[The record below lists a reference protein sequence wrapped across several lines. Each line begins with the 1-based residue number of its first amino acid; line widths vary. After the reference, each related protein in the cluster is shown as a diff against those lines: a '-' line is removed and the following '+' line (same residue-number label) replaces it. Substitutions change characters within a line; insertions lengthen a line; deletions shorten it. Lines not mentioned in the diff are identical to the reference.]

1 MPRALPTF
9 LLIAALFLA
18 TGAAAQTGASAFP
31 SRPIRLVDPFPPGSV
46 VDVIG
51 RLVAAQLQQAWG
63 QPVIVDNR
71 SGAGGTIGADAV
83 AKAAPDG
90 YTLLITTSSTHA
102 IAPAI
107 RKQMPYDAIKDFT
120 PIALPVRGTV
130 VVVVYPGLPVHSLA
144 ELVRY
149 AKDHPGKLSY
159 GSAGIGTISHFGGE
173 LFAARAGVDV
183 LHVPYRGGAP
193 AASDLAIGTV
203 HIMFDSL
210 GTQMPNIRAGKARPL
225 AVMLPQRSPQLP
237 DVPTVAEAGFASM
250 EFATWIGMF
259 GPAGMPKELVAR
271 IVEGLRQGLTTP
283 DVREKLAALGQTVVM
298 DDGATLMKY
307 LVADQKRY
315 AELVRQARIELQ

>member
-1 MPRALPTF
+1 LTF
-9 LLIAALFLA
+9 LLGALLLAVLPAA
-18 TGAAAQTGASAFP
+18 GVAQPYP
-31 SRPIRLVDPFPPGSV
+31 SRPIRLIDPFPPGSV

-51 RLVAAQLQQAWG
+51 RLVAAQLQHTWG

-71 SGAGGTIGADAV
+71 GGAGGTIGADAV
-83 AKAAPDG
+83 AKAPPDG

-107 RKQMPYDAIKDFT
+107 RKQMPYDAVKDFT

-130 VVVVYPGLPVHSLA
+130 VVVVNPALPVNSLA
-144 ELVRY
+144 DLVRY
-149 AKDHPGKLSY
+149 SKEHPGKLSY

-173 LFAARAGVDV
+173 LFAARAGVNV

-193 AASDLAIGTV
+193 AATDLAMGTV
-203 HIMFDSL
+203 QIMFDSL
-210 GTQMPNIRAGKARPL
+210 GTQMANIRAGKARAL

-237 DVPTVAEAGFASM
+237 DVPTVGEAGFANM

-271 IVEGLRQGLTTP
+271 IVEGLREGLLVP
-283 DVREKLAALGQTVVM
+283 DVRDKLAALGQTVVM
-298 DDGATLMKY
+298 DDGATLLKY

-315 AELVRQARIELQ
+315 VELVRQARIELQ

>member
-1 MPRALPTF
+1 MPPILTKALA
-9 LLIAALFLA
+9 AALLSLPML
-18 TGAAAQTGASAFP
+18 ASAQGYP
-31 SRPIRLVDPFPPGSV
+31 SRPIKLVDPFPPGSV

-51 RLVAAQLQQAWG
+51 RIVATQLQHAWG

-71 SGAGGTIGADAV
+71 SGAGGTIGAQLV
-83 AKAAPDG
+83 AQAAPDG

-107 RKQMPYDAIKDFT
+107 RKQMPYDAVKDFT

-130 VVVVYPGLPVHSLA
+130 VVVVNPALPVNSLA

-149 AKDHPGKLSY
+149 AKEHPGKLSY

-173 LFAARAGVDV
+173 LFAARTGVNV

-193 AASDLAIGTV
+193 AASDLAVGTV
-203 HIMFDSL
+203 QIMFDSL
-210 GTQMPNIRAGKARPL
+210 GTQMANIRAGKARPL

-237 DVPTVAEAGFASM
+237 EVPTVSESGFANM
-250 EFATWIGMF
+250 EFATWIGVF
-259 GPAGMPKELVAR
+259 GPAGMPKDLVAR
-271 IVEGLRQGLTTP
+271 IVEGLRDGLTAP
-283 DVREKLAALGQTVVM
+283 DVREKLAALGQAVVM

-307 LVADQKRY
+307 MVADQKRY

>member
-1 MPRALPTF
+1 MFPAL
-9 LLIAALFLA
+9 LKALAAALLSLPILVS
-18 TGAAAQTGASAFP
+18 AQGYPT
-31 SRPIRLVDPFPPGSV
+31 RPIKLVDPFPPGSV

-51 RLVAAQLQQAWG
+51 RIVATQLQHAWG

-71 SGAGGTIGADAV
+71 SGAGGTIGAQLV
-83 AKAAPDG
+83 AQAAPDG

-130 VVVVYPGLPVHSLA
+130 VVVVNPALPVNTLA
-144 ELVRY
+144 DLVRY
-149 AKDHPGKLSY
+149 AKEHPGKLSY

-173 LFAARAGVDV
+173 LFAARTGVNV

-193 AASDLAIGTV
+193 AASDLAVGTV
-203 HIMFDSL
+203 QIMFDSL
-210 GTQMPNIRAGKARPL
+210 GTQMANIRAGKARPL

-237 DVPTVAEAGFASM
+237 EVPTVSESGFANM
-250 EFATWIGMF
+250 EFATWIGVF
-259 GPAGMPKELVAR
+259 GPAGMPKDLVAR
-271 IVEGLRQGLTTP
+271 IVEGLRDGLTAP
-283 DVREKLAALGQTVVM
+283 DVREKLAALGQAVVM

-307 LVADQKRY
+307 MVADQKRY

>member
-1 MPRALPTF
+1 MRIPPAISRLVTLLAL
-9 LLIAALFLA
+9 
-18 TGAAAQTGASAFP
+18 AAASAAHAAEP
-31 SRPIRLVDPFPPGSV
+31 YPNRPIKLVDPFPPGSV

-51 RLVAAQLQQAWG
+51 RIVATQLQQIWR
-63 QPVIVDNR
+63 QPVVVDNR
-71 SGAGGTIGADAV
+71 SGAGGTLGAQYV
-83 AKAAPDG
+83 AQSAPDG

-130 VVVVYPGLPVHSLA
+130 VVVAYPGLPVKTLGD
-144 ELVRY
+144 LVAY
-149 AKDHPGKLSY
+149 SKANSGKVSY

-173 LFAARAGVDV
+173 LFAARTGINL

-193 AASDLAIGTV
+193 AANDLAQGTV
-203 HIMFDSL
+203 QVMFDSL
-210 GTQMPNIRAGKARPL
+210 GTQMANIRAGKARPL

-237 DVPTVAEAGFASM
+237 DVPTVAEAGFANL

-259 GPAGMPKELVAR
+259 GPAGMSRDLVSR
-271 IVEGLRQGLTTP
+271 ITEGLREGLNAP
-283 DVREKLAALGQTVVM
+283 DVKEKLAALGQSVVM
-298 DDGATLMKY
+298 DDGATLLRY

-315 AELVRQARIELQ
+315 AELVKQAKIELQ